1 MGLGLRRLQ
10 RWAAG
15 LLAALALVTSAAA
28 QDAQGLGALTQVVP
42 GGVRSLADPQGAR
55 LEVDLTRAVPW
66 RLSLLDDPPRLVAE
80 FRTLDTVG
88 LATAGGGLIAPHPPA
103 EPGWT
108 GFAHRLA
115 GPARIASAELRTGP
129 ADGTGATLA
138 VVLSPVAQ
146 ESFAALLAP
155 ARPAPAVAAP
165 PVPAPPVPAPSR
177 PVIVLDPGHGGAD
190 VGATHG
196 GVSEADL
203 MLGFAREL
211 REAFLRDGAFDVV
224 LTREADDF
232 VGLDS
237 RIARAHAAGGAIMIS
252 LHADALDSGEATG
265 ATVYTFAT
273 EASDEASARLAAA
286 HDRAE
291 LLVGVDLAG
300 QDDTIADVLMDL
312 ARTETEPRSAALAA
326 SVVGAIG
333 AEGLILHRA
342 PLKSAAFSVL
352 KSADIPSVLIELG
365 YLSSRADRAR
375 LVDPAWRAR
384 MARAIVAAVN
394 RWSQED
400 AALRAQMR
408 R

>member
-1 MGLGLRRLQ
+1 MGFGLRRLQ

-15 LLAALALVTSAAA
+15 LLAVLALVASAAA
-28 QDAQGLGALTQVVP
+28 QDAQGLSALTQVVP
-42 GGVRSLADPQGAR
+42 GGVRSLPDPQGAR

-66 RLSLLDDPPRLVAE
+66 RLSLLDGPPRLVAE

-165 PVPAPPVPAPSR
+165 PVPAPAR

-224 LTREADDF
+224 LTRDTDVF

-237 RIARAHAAGGAIMIS
+237 RIARAHSAGGAIMIS

-375 LVDPAWRAR
+375 LVDPEWRAR

-394 RWSQED
+394 GWSQED

>member
-1 MGLGLRRLQ
+1 
-10 RWAAG
+10 
-15 LLAALALVTSAAA
+15 
-28 QDAQGLGALTQVVP
+28 
-42 GGVRSLADPQGAR
+42 
-55 LEVDLTRAVPW
+55 
-66 RLSLLDDPPRLVAE
+66 
-80 FRTLDTVG
+80 
-88 LATAGGGLIAPHPPA
+88 
-103 EPGWT
+103 
-108 GFAHRLA
+108 
-115 GPARIASAELRTGP
+115 
-129 ADGTGATLA
+129 
-138 VVLSPVAQ
+138 
-146 ESFAALLAP
+146 
-155 ARPAPAVAAP
+155 
-165 PVPAPPVPAPSR
+165 
-177 PVIVLDPGHGGAD
+177 
-190 VGATHG
+190 
-196 GVSEADL
+196 
-203 MLGFAREL
+203 
-211 REAFLRDGAFDVV
+211 
-224 LTREADDF
+224 
-232 VGLDS
+232 
-237 RIARAHAAGGAIMIS
+237 MIS